1 MGLSWPYRGSPH
13 LGVNISWRDAFDGGK
28 DLQVFLYCEHIENDV
43 ELGADSHQP
52 LHLRGLGDLRHRGA
66 VDGGRAAG
74 GQTDAAQDVQK
85 GGLSSTTVAKQS
97 RDLALIDIK
106 RQT

>member
-13 LGVNISWRDAFDGGK
+13 LGVNISWRDAFDGSK
-28 DLQVFLYCEHIENDV
+28 DLQVFLYCEHIENDI

-66 VDGGRAAG
+66 IDGGCAAG

-97 RDLALIDIK
+97 RDLPLIDIK